1 VKIVLD
7 AGHGGRDP
15 GAVGP
20 SGLEEAEVALAIVTF
35 LYDELRSLDY
45 EVVMTRWSDEFVALP
60 LRCEVANDAGAD
72 IFLSVHLNSDGPTAV
87 GIETLY
93 STTEGK
99 ALALPVH
106 KALIKAT
113 GDRDRGLKERDNLH
127 VLNGTDMPAI
137 LVEVGFISHPDT
149 ETKFRSQDYRK
160 LLAKAIRD
168 GLTEFGKEE
177 ALA

>member
-1 VKIVLD
+1 MKIMID

-20 SGLEEAEVALAIVTF
+20 SGLEEAEVALAIAAY

-60 LRCEVANDAGAD
+60 MRCEMANDAKAD
-72 IFLSVHLNSDGPTAV
+72 IFLSVHLNSNGPSAV

-93 STTEGK
+93 STSEGK
-99 ALALPVH
+99 AVAEPVH

-149 ETKFRSQDYRK
+149 EKKFRSPDYRK
-160 LLAKAIRD
+160 LLAQAIRE
-168 GLTEFGKEE
+168 GLSDFQGEE